1 MPTRPY
7 HALRER
13 EAAFVGVCVVL
24 AVAVLPGAVFRGE
37 VLSQAQ
43 LLFGYAPWQG
53 HAPAGLPPVNTFLVD
68 PPLVFYPFLAFAT
81 DAVRHGHLPT
91 WSAGLYAGHPF
102 LASFQSAV
110 CSPFM
115 PIAYLLPLPWATVP
129 LALAPLVV
137 GAAGMRRFV
146 RALGSGESASWYA
159 GLAWLLNGF
168 AIVWLE
174 HPLTAVACWLP
185 WILLAVDR
193 IVDHPSPGRAAWLA
207 AAVGASI
214 LSGHPETSL
223 KILLFAF
230 AWGVHRGWG
239 APRRTWALLA
249 GAGVAGVLLA
259 AVQVV
264 PFAEYLRLS
273 EALARRNMAAG
284 NTFVLPPATLVTAIV
299 PDFFGNPAF
308 GPYLA
313 RVNRFGIAANYGEQQ
328 VYAGAVTALL
338 APVGLVAAW
347 RDGRSRFFAGAAVV
361 ALSLMYGLPGL
372 LDLVSHLPV
381 LRVSILSRFGVVVIA
396 SAIVLAA
403 RGVDALTGDP
413 RRVAGVPTTDPLRRA
428 LVATFGI
435 LGVIVVLACG
445 WFGSALAGVNLLA
458 RTRHASM
465 VSIAFVAAAALV
477 AWSRL
482 RGRVGSRT
490 CAVALCG
497 LVTVELLAQA
507 QGFHRTIARR
517 DVLPSVPAIDAVRR
531 DTSLHS
537 ACTDGGLPSCPTRRW
552 HTGCRM
558 REGGTAC
565 SPRGTRGLLDLGYLR
580 QSRDPER
587 HLANPVLLNLL
598 NVKYSLRAGGPA
610 AGRPAVRPRGRHRR
624 CRLREHARA
633 AARVARVTVCGHGRP
648 HGRKRASRRPP
659 RPAKSRA
666 ARG

>member
-1 MPTRPY
+1 M
-7 HALRER
+7 
-13 EAAFVGVCVVL
+13 
-24 AVAVLPGAVFRGE
+24 
-37 VLSQAQ
+37 
-43 LLFGYAPWQG
+43 
-53 HAPAGLPPVNTFLVD
+53 
-68 PPLVFYPFLAFAT
+68 
-81 DAVRHGHLPT
+81 
-91 WSAGLYAGHPF
+91 
-102 LASFQSAV
+102 
-110 CSPFM
+110 
-115 PIAYLLPLPWATVP
+115 
-129 LALAPLVV
+129 
-137 GAAGMRRFV
+137 
-146 RALGSGESASWYA
+146 
-159 GLAWLLNGF
+159 
-168 AIVWLE
+168 
-174 HPLTAVACWLP
+174 
-185 WILLAVDR
+185 
-193 IVDHPSPGRAAWLA
+193 
-207 AAVGASI
+207 
-214 LSGHPETSL
+214 
-223 KILLFAF
+223 
-230 AWGVHRGWG
+230 HRGWG

-445 WFGSALAGVNLLA
+445 WFGSALAGVDLLA

-531 DTSLHS
+531 DTS
-537 ACTDGGLPSCPTRRW
+537 TFRVYGW
-552 HTGCRM
+552 
-558 REGGTAC
+558 GTAFL
-565 SPRGTRGLLDLGYLR
+565 PDTPMAYGLQDARGWDGVQPARYTRLLDLGYLR

-587 HLANPVLLNLL
+587 HLANPVLLDLL
-598 NVKYSLRAGGPA
+598 NVKYVFVPAGLRLAAPRFAPVAGTGDVVFENTRVQPRAWLASRYAVMDDRTAESALHAARLDLRSLVLLEDELPPGERPGAAPGEPAGTATVARYEDTVVEIETAA
-610 AGRPAVRPRGRHRR
+610 AGRRLLLLADAQYPGWQATVDGQPVTIYRADYALRAVPVPAGRHTVRFTYVPWSVRVGTAVSMITGVVFAAALVPRWRRRRPR
-624 CRLREHARA
+624 A
-633 AARVARVTVCGHGRP
+633 
-648 HGRKRASRRPP
+648 
-659 RPAKSRA
+659 
-666 ARG
+666 